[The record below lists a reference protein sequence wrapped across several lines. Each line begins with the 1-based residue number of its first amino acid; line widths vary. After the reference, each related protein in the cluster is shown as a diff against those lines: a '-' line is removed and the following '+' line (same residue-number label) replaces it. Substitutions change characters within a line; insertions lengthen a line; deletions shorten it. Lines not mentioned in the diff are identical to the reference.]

1 MDYLT
6 YSKRLEYLKEMI
18 EKGQI
23 CHTKCIE
30 RKFECCNKTARNMI
44 NSLRELGY
52 DIKFCRKNKKYFL
65 KNSNGN
71 DFTA

>member
-6 YSKRLEYLKEMI
+6 YLKRLQYLKELI

-23 CHTKCIE
+23 QKTTCIE
-30 RKFECCNKTARNMI
+30 NKFNCCNKTARNMI
-44 NSLRELGY
+44 NVLREQGVEVE
-52 DIKFCRKNKKYFL
+52 FCRTRKKYWV
-65 KNSNGN
+65 KNLYGN